1 MSTRLIALDLDGT
14 LLDSRKRLPERN
26 KKALEECIARGI
38 LIVPCT
44 GRIAKG
50 IPEAV
55 RNIPGVR
62 YAVTVN
68 GGMLLDLQEDRVLDE
83 KLLPMDIA
91 AEIYDLLAGY
101 HVMCD
106 AYIQGQGF
114 SERYCFEHMDEYD
127 VPPVVQELVYQTR
140 IPVDNIK
147 EYIRERY
154 AAVDKLNLFFNDP
167 QERAEVRRLL
177 EERGDVVVS
186 SSFPYNLEINGPG
199 AEKGEGLLR
208 LARIL
213 GIKPEETMAF
223 GDGENDFSMID
234 KAGIGIVMENGVDK
248 LKKIADYIAPDN
260 NDAGVGQMLE
270 KLILSHS

>member
-1 MSTRLIALDLDGT
+1 M
-14 LLDSRKRLPERN
+14 
-26 KKALEECIARGI
+26 
-38 LIVPCT
+38 
-44 GRIAKG
+44 
-50 IPEAV
+50 

-177 EERGDVVVS
+177 EKRGVQVIKGNAEFTGERQIRVTLPD
-186 SSFPYNLEINGPG
+186 GPG